1 MWLSPSYWSVEGQ
14 LSYVR
19 THRAD
24 ESLQWARNMSEFQT
38 WRTSDPND
46 IQSRERTLWIRGTL
60 GIGKSFLVGYMIDLL
75 RCLHPDAIVLYF
87 FCKVDQL
94 ELIKSRD
101 IVRTLAYQHL
111 LENNKVRPVLE
122 DLQKKK
128 LLLDQ
133 VGIGFLFQK
142 LLQEPLLLAK
152 GDIYIILDGLDEADL
167 TTVDEIERVLRPEI
181 DVLLGCLSTLPSVR
195 LLFVSRPNFDVSQIV
210 RNMIV
215 KPIGAENQN
224 DIDTYVEQALSDSRR
239 LQEGFKNA
247 ED

>member
-1 MWLSPSYWSVEGQ
+1 MWLSPSYWPVEGQ

-19 THRAD
+19 IHRPD
-24 ESLQWARNMSEFQT
+24 ESLQWARNMPEFQT
-38 WRTSDPND
+38 WRTSDPTD

-60 GIGKSFLVGYMIDLL
+60 GIGKSFLAGYMIDLL

-111 LENNKVRPVLE
+111 LENNQVRPVLE

-133 VGIGFLFQK
+133 VGIGFLFQ
-142 LLQEPLLLAK
+142 
-152 GDIYIILDGLDEADL
+152 
-167 TTVDEIERVLRPEI
+167 
-181 DVLLGCLSTLPSVR
+181 SS
-195 LLFVSRPNFDVSQIV
+195 
-210 RNMIV
+210 
-215 KPIGAENQN
+215 
-224 DIDTYVEQALSDSRR
+224 
-239 LQEGFKNA
+239 FKSLYY
-247 ED
+247 